1 MFLRT
6 IPDAIDSLG
15 PSDEDRG
22 KIYFGNA
29 MKMLRLGRR
38 GAVTGLATAKSPPRP
53 HQQDLPRD

>member
-6 IPDAIDSLG
+6 IPEAIDSLG
-15 PSDEDRG
+15 LSDEDRG

-38 GAVTGLATAKSPPRP
+38 GAVTGPATATPGPAASAGPTA
-53 HQQDLPRD
+53 